1 MISRFKKSITIVVLL
16 VIIFVFLHIKSHP
29 RLSVFYEINQDENN
43 STFDAELTSILIDTL
58 NQLEI
63 PGMQVA
69 IKIYGG
75 VHNYNIGT
83 VDYERTE
90 RVGEDNVFKIASV
103 TKIFTSTLV
112 LKLAEE
118 GYFNLDDTIDKWFP
132 ELINS
137 ETITIRTLLN
147 HTSGV
152 YSYTENFALQCKA
165 LLNPRKLW
173 TEKEIYEY
181 ILKGKPAFEPREE
194 YRYSNSNYV
203 LLGIICEKATGM
215 EYEELLYDK
224 IIDKLNLQNTCI
236 LPYDET
242 PEKLV
247 KGYDRDVIPLGIK
260 RIETFNDSLS
270 SLAYS
275 AGAIVSNCNDLIE
288 FYSSLLSGEII
299 SDKYLDEMMT
309 FIDCTDEDLYVQTGY
324 GLGLRRFE
332 IGGHVLIGH
341 TGTIPGYGGLLMYNA
356 DKDYIIAAL
365 ANISY
370 FNQIAVLTEI
380 INYIDSRE
388 ANSFIMEAYDE
399 SCYICRWSN

>member
-1 MISRFKKSITIVVLL
+1 VISRFKKSITIVVLL

-69 IKIYGG
+69 IKIYGD

-173 TEKEIYEY
+173 KKRRFMNIFSR
-181 ILKGKPAFEPREE
+181 G
-194 YRYSNSNYV
+194 N
-203 LLGIICEKATGM
+203 LL
-215 EYEELLYDK
+215 
-224 IIDKLNLQNTCI
+224 LNL
-236 LPYDET
+236 
-242 PEKLV
+242 EKST
-247 KGYDRDVIPLGIK
+247 GIQI
-260 RIETFNDSLS
+260 RI
-270 SLAYS
+270 
-275 AGAIVSNCNDLIE
+275 
-288 FYSSLLSGEII
+288 
-299 SDKYLDEMMT
+299 
-309 FIDCTDEDLYVQTGY
+309 
-324 GLGLRRFE
+324 
-332 IGGHVLIGH
+332 
-341 TGTIPGYGGLLMYNA
+341 MY
-356 DKDYIIAAL
+356 Y
-365 ANISY
+365 
-370 FNQIAVLTEI
+370 
-380 INYIDSRE
+380 
-388 ANSFIMEAYDE
+388 
-399 SCYICRWSN
+399 